1 MPNSAREDG
10 FEILIVVDKLLVGF
24 DEPRNTVLYIDK
36 SLKEHA
42 VLQAISR
49 VNRLYEGKDFGYVI
63 DYYGILGELNDAM
76 HTYDALEG
84 FDSA

>member
-1 MPNSAREDG
+1 M
-10 FEILIVVDKLLVGF
+10 
-24 DEPRNTVLYIDK
+24 LYIDK

-42 VLQAISR
+42 VLQAIAR

-63 DYYGILGELNDAM
+63 DYYGVLGELNRAM

-84 FDSA
+84 FDPADVAYTITDTSRSRQTSSTPF